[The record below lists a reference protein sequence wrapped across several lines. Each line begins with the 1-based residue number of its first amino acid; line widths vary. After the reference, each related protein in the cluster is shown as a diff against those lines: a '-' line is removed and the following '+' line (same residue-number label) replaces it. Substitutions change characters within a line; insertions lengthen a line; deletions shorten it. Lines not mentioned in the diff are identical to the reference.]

1 MAKSKKKSQKTSSKK
16 SQMSRSQHRSM
27 RTQQIVMG
35 IFGVLII
42 LSMVLA
48 LVAK

>member
-1 MAKSKKKSQKTSSKK
+1 MAKKKKTSQP
-16 SQMSRSQHRSM
+16 SRRQRRRM
-27 RTQQIVMG
+27 NTQQIVMG

>member
-1 MAKSKKKSQKTSSKK
+1 MAKKKKISQPSWR
-16 SQMSRSQHRSM
+16 QRRGMH
-27 RTQQIVMG
+27 TQRIVMG

>member
-1 MAKSKKKSQKTSSKK
+1 MAKKKAVSKSQ
-16 SQMSRSQHRSM
+16 QRSM

-35 IFGVLII
+35 IIGVMVI

-48 LVAK
+48 LLAR

>member
-1 MAKSKKKSQKTSSKK
+1 MAKSKKKKQI
-16 SQMSRSQHRSM
+16 SRSQRRSM

>member
-1 MAKSKKKSQKTSSKK
+1 MAKSKKSPRASSQ
-16 SQMSRSQHRSM
+16 RQHRSV
-27 RTQQIVMG
+27 RSQQIVMS

>member
-1 MAKSKKKSQKTSSKK
+1 MAKQKKTS
-16 SQMSRSQHRSM
+16 QPSRRQRRKMH
-27 RTQQIVMG
+27 TQQIVMG